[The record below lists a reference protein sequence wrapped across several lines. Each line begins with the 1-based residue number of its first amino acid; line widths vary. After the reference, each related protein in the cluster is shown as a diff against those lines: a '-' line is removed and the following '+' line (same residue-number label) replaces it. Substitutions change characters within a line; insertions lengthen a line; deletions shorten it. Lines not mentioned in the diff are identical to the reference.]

1 MSKKKNVTSPPV
13 SSPTSTKKTAQA
25 PEAKAAGSASSKNAS
40 TSAASKAKKPA
51 IKEEIL
57 IESTEVIREG
67 NVTIVK
73 TETIEIIEV
82 ESSKKPAP
90 VSASEAAR
98 ARIAEGNATLE
109 QAAQHFQDGNY
120 PEARKLLVDLAE
132 KHSSLEI
139 REQATDLLSRMEM
152 DVRTLMVGAVGMV
165 MLLLIPTIGFARA
178 LWMVPVLFLILLID
192 PNLFRAPEQND

>member
-1 MSKKKNVTSPPV
+1 M
-13 SSPTSTKKTAQA
+13 
-25 PEAKAAGSASSKNAS
+25 
-40 TSAASKAKKPA
+40 
-51 IKEEIL
+51 IKEEIV
-57 IESTEVIREG
+57 IQSTEVIHEG

-73 TETIEIIEV
+73 TETIEITEV
-82 ESSKKPAP
+82 ESPKKPAP

-98 ARIAEGNATLE
+98 ARIAEGNAILE
-109 QAAQHFQDGNY
+109 QATQHFQDGNY